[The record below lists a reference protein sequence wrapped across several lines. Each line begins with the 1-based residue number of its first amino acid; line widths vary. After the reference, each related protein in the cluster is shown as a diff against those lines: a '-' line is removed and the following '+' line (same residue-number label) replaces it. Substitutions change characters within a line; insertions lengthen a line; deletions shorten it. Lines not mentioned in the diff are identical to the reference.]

1 MEMIENIQIEKFP
14 NFWHFFRN
22 SLTFPVLVKLPIVP
36 GFPGLVDTLS
46 KLITSGEIIA
56 FGNS

>member
-36 GFPGLVDTLS
+36 GLVDTLS